1 MEERVEFFAQRGPWV
16 VVKKLKVTPET
27 SDLDVVRFLAS
38 VQETMGRKTF
48 EFLGKAMDLAKL
60 DAIAAECCG
69 AEKAKD
75 SYATKGRLSD
85 GQMQQAIAAIKSV
98 KTSKAINDAVTGKV
112 ARDVARVY
120 VTRRCLD
127 FMGFQVDL
135 DPKQIEKLAEEKGQL
150 G

>member
-1 MEERVEFFAQRGPWV
+1 MEERVEFFAQKGPWV

-48 EFLGKAMDLAKL
+48 EFLGKAMDLEKL

-85 GQMQQAIAAIKSV
+85 DRMQEAIAAIKSV

-120 VTRRCLD
+120 VTRRALE
-127 FMGFQVDL
+127 FMGFQIDL
-135 DPKQIEKLAEEKGQL
+135 DPKQIEKLNEEKGQL
-150 G
+150 E